1 VENQTARIANAT
13 PVQLVEITY
22 ELILEAIQQAKEAL
36 QKKDE
41 VIFQKQI
48 EKAQKFLMNLMESLD
63 MSYEL
68 SYDIMS
74 LYLYVNKLLIQSHIQ
89 KNQEPLEQSEKI
101 LINLEVAWKEV
112 VKKQAESQ
120 SPVLENTQQ
129 IYAGLTYE
137 KGTLKEAIID
147 PNDKKRGFQ
156 A

>member
-1 VENQTARIANAT
+1 MENQTARIANAT

-41 VIFQKQI
+41 IIFQKQI

-129 IYAGLTYE
+129 IYAGLTYG